1 MKRIS
6 KIVLLV
12 AILAN
17 TLIPAWAQSSTQG
30 KEFWVALTMAIRP
43 PNDGDGEAKP
53 YLAISTKEKTK
64 VTIYNYD
71 GSKKM
76 ESTLEPNSWKT
87 VTPDLDWWYPSG
99 VGNPDKVKAHADE
112 VNKYGVYVK
121 ADKDI
126 SVFAVVR
133 AVAGMDASNVLP
145 VTALGKEY
153 ILQDYI
159 PIAKNNDKDKP
170 YISMATILA
179 TEDNTEITVKPKGT
193 LLSASSPKLVNNKIT
208 LNRGQTYYLMAE
220 NSGSDNNCLSGT
232 EVTSD
237 KDIAVFQG
245 VPCTFIPHSDEDKI
259 GNRDALFEQAMPVD
273 YWGTEFVAT
282 RSFAKGANF
291 IRITASEENKETTIT
306 LNGKVASKKIKR
318 GETYEIELASNVQ
331 EKMKYSD
338 KKKPNMQD
346 TILVGEYVHI
356 KTSCPSAVYSYD
368 CGRAYVDAD
377 ATETNPD
384 GNQQGDPSSVWIA
397 PLEQSIDQITFGVC
411 GTGGDN
417 KTEYHFIDLVVE
429 TASANQTIIY
439 PAPADMNYQFKPVVG
454 TIYSYARIYL
464 AKADNTQEKSF
475 TIGNTNGFVAHVYG
489 NGESESY
496 AYSVGSSTV
505 KQGIKIGGSKFDTDT
520 IIQRPMCCVGEPVE
534 LDAQVGT
541 DVIKRVIW
549 KFGDNTSE
557 DNDYPKTTHTYTS
570 EGWYDIE
577 AELYGHQVCEETP
590 EEDGVFLGKVTVH
603 VRVVHPV
610 DSVVRRDRYCITVSE
625 YKNANAEQKAKFDY
639 LLQHGDTNII
649 NNPQHCYDT
658 TYLEIITYGLE
669 TETYKIDPNDVPSNA
684 ELLPSSDPN
693 KPDTVRF
700 SLSEDDEVAEFYGKT
715 YLSSQDIVD
724 TVVQREL
731 PHCNHYRHAFVD
743 VQTCLGV
750 KIVQDEA
757 RDTLQV
763 CPGDSMRA
771 FCVKVRG
778 NIETDAEGKSNAHFI
793 VDGWVDANDIQIV
806 DKDGSD
812 SIEIIFPT
820 DSITRPGLYK
830 AQLILATEYKNPEK
844 CKDSIVYNFAFTV
857 NYSDT
862 IFQYKFNN
870 VLAIYSWAFNGH
882 FNFTNYEWHR
892 IRKDEVTGEDVN
904 KIVGGNSPVYRDTVP
919 FHLNDIYYVRL
930 TTTDSLGNDTILDSC
945 PKEILNVPGVPQPAE
960 EEAPAQKVIYH
971 DRLVIRKGELM
982 YDIYGQR
989 IQ

>member
-17 TLIPAWAQSSTQG
+17 TLIPAWAQSSTEG

-43 PNDGDGEAKP
+43 PNDGDGEADP

-71 GSKKM
+71 GSKN
-76 ESTLEPNSWKT
+76 EEVSLEPNSWKT
-87 VTPDLDWWYPSG
+87 VKPSLDWWYPSG

-133 AVAGMDASNVLP
+133 AVAGMDASNILP
-145 VTALGKEY
+145 ITALGKEY

-159 PIAKNNDKDKP
+159 PLAKNNDKDKP

-220 NSGSDNNCLSGT
+220 NSGTDNNCLSGT

-331 EKMKYSD
+331 DKMKYSD

-377 ATETNPD
+377 AIETNPD
-384 GNQQGDPSSVWIA
+384 GDQQGDPSSVWIA

-411 GTGGDN
+411 GTGGSN

-429 TASANQTIIY
+429 TASAAQTIIY
-439 PAPADMNYQFKPVVG
+439 PAPADLNYEFKPVVG
-454 TIYSYARIYL
+454 TKYSYARIYL
-464 AKADNTQEKSF
+464 AQADDTQEKSF

-489 NGESESY
+489 NGKSESY

-520 IIQRPMCCVGEPVE
+520 IIQRPICCVGEPVE

-541 DVIKRVIW
+541 DVIKRVVW
-549 KFGDNTSE
+549 YFGDNTSE
-557 DNDYPKTTHTYTS
+557 ENDYPSTTHIYTT

-590 EEDGVFLGKVTVH
+590 EEDGVFLGKVAVH
-603 VRVVHPV
+603 VRVVEPV

-639 LLQHGDTNII
+639 LLQYGDTNVI

-669 TETYKIDPNDVPSNA
+669 TETYDIDSLDVPENA
-684 ELLPSSDPN
+684 KLIHVNDAN
-693 KPDTVRF
+693 IPDTVRF
-700 SLSEDDEVAEFYGKT
+700 SLTDDEEAVFYGKT
-715 YLSSQDIVD
+715 YVSSQEIVD

-731 PHCNHYRHAFVD
+731 PHCNHYRHAYVD
-743 VQTCLGV
+743 VQTCLSV
-750 KIVQDEA
+750 NIVQDDEV

-778 NIETDAEGKSNAHFI
+778 NIEKDADGNSNAIFI
-793 VDGWVDANDIQIV
+793 VDGWAEPKDIQIV
-806 DKDGSD
+806 EIPDKD

-820 DSITRPGLYK
+820 DSMKTPGIYN
-830 AQLILATEYKNPEK
+830 AELILFSAYKSER
-844 CKDSIVYNFAFTV
+844 CDSVIKKFAFTV
-857 NYSDT
+857 NFSDT

-870 VLAIYSWAFNGH
+870 VLAIYSSAFNGGYT
-882 FNFTNYEWHR
+882 FSNYEWHR
-892 IRKDEVTGEDVN
+892 IRKDEVTGEEVN
-904 KIVGGNSPVYRDTVP
+904 EIVGGNSPVYRDTVP
-919 FHLNDIYYVRL
+919 FHLYDVYYVRL
-930 TTTDSLGNDTILDSC
+930 TAVDSLGTEMTLNSCEQTI
-945 PKEILNVPGVPQPAE
+945 KNVPGVETPQPA